1 MKNMLWLLLLASS
14 CFGIAGDYNADGIVN
29 LQDYSMAANGGW
41 NQRVVTVM
49 ENWLMADKYVQFDG
63 STGYVTVADANSLD
77 LGTGNFSICFW
88 IKIPTALADIV
99 SIIEKKGVA
108 STGYKIELLIG
119 DDSGKLK
126 VTTLGGETFIVS
138 TPDTI
143 ADNAWHF
150 IAVTGDKTN
159 SPFNLSIYLDT
170 TLVDYEPQF
179 DNQGDMTNAS
189 DLVIGGTANFFA
201 GSLDDIR
208 IYKAALKAAEI
219 AEIYNGGVGK
229 KYAALSTGRTAAAA
243 FNFDEGVGNYT
254 LDAVGGLLGTKTSG
268 VTWVSGGVPFPN
280 STIVDA
286 VDIADALV
294 TALNTNQ
301 GVFTTPFTAVRNL
314 LPIYTT
320 EDLASLKVTVLP
332 ASLDETVFSR
342 AACQDDFV
350 IHVGVQQRIAKDT
363 DIETALP
370 TLIGLVTEIKDF
382 LKMKNLTS
390 ASACWVSTK
399 IEPIYSREHLQQDK
413 VFTSLL
419 VVTYRVLE

>member
-63 STGYVTVADANSLD
+63 IAGRVTVPSSEALNP
-77 LGTGNFSICFW
+77 GTGDFTICFW
-88 IKIPTALADIV
+88 VKRETSASYPQTILDKYQFLNDIGPEIILNSNGTVSLIATGTTDSPTITTIALD
-99 SIIEKKGVA
+99 A
-108 STGYKIELLIG
+108 STFYFVVFSYDASGVCIPYVNGIAGTGVNVSAVGNISSLEDLTIG
-119 DDSGKLK
+119 AKLTGTTYNKFFIGSIDDL
-126 VTTLGGETFIVS
+126 
-138 TPDTI
+138 
-143 ADNAWHF
+143 
-150 IAVTGDKTN
+150 
-159 SPFNLSIYLDT
+159 
-170 TLVDYEPQF
+170 
-179 DNQGDMTNAS
+179 
-189 DLVIGGTANFFA
+189 
-201 GSLDDIR
+201 R
-208 IYKAALKAAEI
+208 IYKAALTAGEI

-286 VDIADALV
+286 VDVADALV

-301 GVFTTPFTAVRNL
+301 GAFTTPFTAVRNL
-314 LPIYTT
+314 LPIHTID
-320 EDLASLKVTVLP
+320 DLASLKVTVLP
-332 ASLDETVFSR
+332 ASLEETVFSR

-350 IHVGVQQRIAKDT
+350 IHIGVQQRIAKDT

-390 ASACWVSTK
+390 VGACWVSTK
-399 IEPIYSREHLQQDK
+399 IDPIYSREHLQQDK

-419 VVTYRVLE
+419 IVTYRVLA